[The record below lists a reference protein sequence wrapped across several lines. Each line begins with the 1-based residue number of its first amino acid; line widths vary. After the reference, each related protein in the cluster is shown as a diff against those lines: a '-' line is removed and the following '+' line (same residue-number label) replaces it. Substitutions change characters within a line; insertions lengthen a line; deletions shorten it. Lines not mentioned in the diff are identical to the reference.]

1 MATIKREILSKYV
14 MILSV
19 FRSIEHKMYH
29 DILMV
34 RNGDQSYLCYMMFR
48 TKNSITSFL
57 IDASPTY
64 GMI

>member
-14 MILSV
+14 MVLSV
-19 FRSIEHKMYH
+19 FHSIEHKMYH

-34 RNGDQSYLCYMMFR
+34 RNGDQNYLCLMMFR

-57 IDASPTY
+57 IDALPH
-64 GMI
+64 I